1 MKAENLKHP
10 FVLYAIVTIFLRLFG
25 KVKNRPNNEKI
36 LLITSFTSWNGRR
49 NRPALSPHKT
59 AGGGV

>member
-10 FVLYAIVTIFLRLFG
+10 FVLYAIVTIFLRLYIYL
-25 KVKNRPNNEKI
+25 KIRPKKEKI
-36 LLITSFTSWNGRR
+36 LLITSFTGWNGRR
-49 NRPALSPHKT
+49 ERPALCPDKM